1 MNEFFR
7 PFTRSGSSKVIIKNE
22 NCKGVLYFLLLAGLV
37 LGDPTNPSK
46 GNARRTGNL
55 RLRYSEADDKRKRAD
70 NYVSRTGKSFLESLL
85 FSSIE

>member
-22 NCKGVLYFLLLAGLV
+22 NCKGVLYFLLRAGLA

-46 GNARRTGNL
+46 GNARTTGNL
-55 RLRYSEADDKRKRAD
+55 LLWYSETDVKRTLAD
-70 NYVSRTGKSFLESLL
+70 NYVSRTGTALLQSLL
-85 FSSIE
+85 FISID